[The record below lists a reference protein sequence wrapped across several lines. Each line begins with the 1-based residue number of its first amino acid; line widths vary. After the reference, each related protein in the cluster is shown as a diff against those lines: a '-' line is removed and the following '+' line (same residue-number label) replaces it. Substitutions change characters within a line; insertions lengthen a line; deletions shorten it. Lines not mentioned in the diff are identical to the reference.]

1 MSIFKLY
8 FIFAFNKKPLD
19 KDFHDREKFYK
30 FSSILKKHKEDLDY
44 DKQLFLT
51 EKLFPKL
58 IYIPILNFIYLIIF
72 KRNIYTSFK
81 SAYSKFWFWRNWS
94 GLVFVNCLIVGSIIC
109 SIVFLWMGITN
120 FNDSKALWFALIPIL
135 LLFACF
141 FSFIFPWVL
150 RIKYNN
156 TSVFD
161 NFIINCIYFPLI
173 YILIKPENKYLKNIN
188 KDLCTIVIANKEFND
203 ILNLIDWIFELSQ
216 DEFISIFNNKEFEWR
231 TNAKKI

>member
-81 SAYSKFWFWRNWS
+81 SAYSKF
-94 GLVFVNCLIVGSIIC
+94 
-109 SIVFLWMGITN
+109 
-120 FNDSKALWFALIPIL
+120 
-135 LLFACF
+135 
-141 FSFIFPWVL
+141 
-150 RIKYNN
+150 
-156 TSVFD
+156 
-161 NFIINCIYFPLI
+161 
-173 YILIKPENKYLKNIN
+173 
-188 KDLCTIVIANKEFND
+188 
-203 ILNLIDWIFELSQ
+203 
-216 DEFISIFNNKEFEWR
+216 
-231 TNAKKI
+231 